1 MIQIDF
7 WTQITMLSSW
17 PGHVSVSGRSEWKAQ
32 SVCVIEA
39 RLTHLQ
45 RGMLI
50 TRAWPGPLWAVRDKK
65 NQFLS
70 CQTLPAPDL
79 RDLLSWRL
87 VFSPG
92 SRRSRSGRRLS
103 FWEKKARRTAQ
114 RQRGAAQGGRL
125 SLEAS
130 VRLSW
135 SETHWISWAD
145 LIGGGRNEILAAL
158 LSALTAEQ
166 VNRVGRQAMG

>member
-50 TRAWPGPLWAVRDKK
+50 TRAWPGPLWAGRDKK

-92 SRRSRSGRRLS
+92 SRRSQSGRRLS
-103 FWEKKARRTAQ
+103 FWEKKARRTGPKTK
-114 RQRGAAQGGRL
+114 RSGAGWSTESPGLCATELKWNPLNIL
-125 SLEAS
+125 SRSYRRREKWDIGSAVECS
-130 VRLSW
+130 
-135 SETHWISWAD
+135 HSWA
-145 LIGGGRNEILAAL
+145 G
-158 LSALTAEQ
+158 
-166 VNRVGRQAMG
+166 